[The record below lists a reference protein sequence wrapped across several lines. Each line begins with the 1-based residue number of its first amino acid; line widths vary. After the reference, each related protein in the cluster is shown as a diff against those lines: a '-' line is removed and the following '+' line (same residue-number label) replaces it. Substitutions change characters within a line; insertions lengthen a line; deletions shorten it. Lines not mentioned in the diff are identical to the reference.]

1 MALIYAHRGASA
13 YAPENT
19 LEAYRMAVEMGAEGI
34 ELDVHLSK
42 DGQIVVIHDD
52 TVDRTTDGHGKVC
65 TFTLE
70 ELKALD
76 ACNGMEAYKG
86 AKIPTLREVYAL
98 LQPLGTMVNIEV
110 KTTESFYPGI
120 EEKLL
125 QLEKEMGMT
134 GRTVYS
140 SFNHYTI
147 TNLRRL
153 DPDVKLGLLYMSGL
167 YEPWHYAKHVGAQ
180 FIHPFFPSL
189 LVPGLAAG
197 CLENG
202 VGINAW
208 TVDDPQIMDLCLQ
221 CGANIITN
229 VPDVAVKR
237 RAAFEAK

>member
-1 MALIYAHRGASA
+1 MSLIYAHRGASA

-42 DGQIVVIHDD
+42 DGEIVVIHDSS
-52 TVDRTTDGHGKVC
+52 VDRTTNGSGRVPD
-65 TFTLE
+65 FPLQ
-70 ELKALD
+70 ELKELD
-76 ACNGMEAYKG
+76 ASNGMEAYKG
-86 AKIPTLREVYAL
+86 VKIPTLREVYEL
-98 LQPLGTMVNIEV
+98 LQPFGTLVNVEI
-110 KTTESFYPGI
+110 KSDESFYPGI

-125 QLEKEMGMT
+125 ELEKEMGMA
-134 GRTVYS
+134 GRIIYS

-147 TNLRRL
+147 ANLRRL

-167 YEPWHYAKHVGAQ
+167 YEPWHYARHVGAQ

-208 TVDDPQIMDLCLQ
+208 TVDDPAMLELCLQ
-221 CGANIITN
+221 SGANIITN
-229 VPDVAVKR
+229 VPDIAVQKR
-237 RAAFEAK
+237 REFEAK